1 MLRVVG
7 GANVPAMGN
16 LRVSATWPLA
26 VLTLEGTSLALKV
39 RWFAR
44 LFRPA
49 GLTVG
54 PSSVTLV
61 APTKP
66 AFGLGISGLDIALV
80 DGRNF
85 YFWTGQRDVILQGLA
100 AAGFPISWDEHKA
113 RKVWEVEP

>member
-7 GANVPAMGN
+7 GANVPTIGN

-26 VLTLEGTSLALKV
+26 VLTLDGSSLAVKV

-49 GLTVG
+49 DLTVG
-54 PSSVTLV
+54 PSSVKLV

-66 AFGLGISGLDIALV
+66 AFGLGISGIDIALS

-85 YFWTGQRDVILQGLA
+85 YFWTGRRDAILEGLA
-100 AAGFPISWDEHKA
+100 AAGFPVSGDEHKA
-113 RKVWEVEP
+113 RKVWAVEP